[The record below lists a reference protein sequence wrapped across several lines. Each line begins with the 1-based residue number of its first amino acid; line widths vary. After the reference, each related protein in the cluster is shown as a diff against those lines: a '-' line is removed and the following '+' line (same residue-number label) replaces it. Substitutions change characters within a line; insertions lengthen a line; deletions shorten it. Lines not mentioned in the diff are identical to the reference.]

1 MCSTLNRITSVK
13 NAMQLLLAL
22 CIINSPQIPH
32 HLRGRVIMIH
42 TEAQTVETTSN
53 AELVQ
58 YGLELFY
65 SAKRR
70 IVIADQGVSI
80 DPHEACI
87 F

>member
-1 MCSTLNRITSVK
+1 MCSTLNRIISVK

-22 CIINSPQIPH
+22 CIINSPQILH
-32 HLRGRVIMIH
+32 HLRGRVVIR
-42 TEAQTVETTSN
+42 TEVQTVEITCD

-58 YGLELFY
+58 YGLKLFY

-70 IVIADQGVSI
+70 VVIADQGVPI